1 MDVNELVRR
10 WLENLAVERGLSANT
25 LSNYRRDLR
34 RYASW
39 LHANGKANLS
49 EVTAADI
56 EAYLADL
63 RRGVDGAAPLAA
75 SSAARALV
83 VARGLH
89 KFGVLEGVLAGD
101 ESAQVA
107 PPSPG
112 KKLPDTLSIEE
123 VGKMLDSCPTEEPI
137 GLRDKAL
144 LELLYATGAR
154 VSEVLA
160 LYVDDFMALEGEQ
173 HAVLA
178 LTGKGNKQRIVPVG
192 SMAKEAVEKYL
203 VRGRPALAK
212 GRSHSLFLNA
222 RGGSLSRQSAWTVI
236 RRAAERAGITKH
248 VSPHTL
254 RHSFATHMLDGG
266 ADVRVVQ
273 ELLGHAS
280 VTTTQI
286 YTHVTAESL
295 REVWHATHPRA

>member
-10 WLENLAVERGLSANT
+10 WLEHLAVERGLSANT

-112 KKLPDTLSIEE
+112 KKL
-123 VGKMLDSCPTEEPI
+123 
-137 GLRDKAL
+137 
-144 LELLYATGAR
+144 
-154 VSEVLA
+154 
-160 LYVDDFMALEGEQ
+160 
-173 HAVLA
+173 
-178 LTGKGNKQRIVPVG
+178 
-192 SMAKEAVEKYL
+192 
-203 VRGRPALAK
+203 
-212 GRSHSLFLNA
+212 SL
-222 RGGSLSRQSAWTVI
+222 I
-236 RRAAERAGITKH
+236 HI
-248 VSPHTL
+248 
-254 RHSFATHMLDGG
+254 
-266 ADVRVVQ
+266 
-273 ELLGHAS
+273 
-280 VTTTQI
+280 
-286 YTHVTAESL
+286 
-295 REVWHATHPRA
+295 